1 MELVR
6 LDEIIEFSLG
16 KNVTRIKEQ
25 DTEIFT
31 PEDFERDLSSGDN
44 ECNTYGCIIN
54 LIKSKAAPIS
64 VHTESKVITQ
74 NFLKCLLDE
83 SKILP
88 WYFCYQFNEGKEL
101 ERQIA
106 MFHQGTTLSVK
117 KLNVKTI
124 SDLKINLPD
133 LEKQK
138 LIGDAYRKS
147 ILQYQLYLKQA
158 EDIKKYTLE
167 MIRKIEED

>member
-16 KNVTRIKEQ
+16 KNVTRLKEQ
-25 DTEIFT
+25 DTEIYT

-44 ECNTYGCIIN
+44 YGNTYGCIIN

-74 NFLKCLLDE
+74 NFLKCILDE
-83 SKILP
+83 SEILP
-88 WYFCYQFNEGKEL
+88 WYFCYQFNEGREL
-101 ERQIA
+101 EQQIA

-117 KLNVKTI
+117 KLTVKTI
-124 SDLKINLPD
+124 GDLKISLPN

-167 MIRKIEED
+167 MIRRIEED

>member
-6 LDEIIEFSLG
+6 LDEIMEFSLG

-101 ERQIA
+101 EQQIA

>member
-101 ERQIA
+101 EQQIA

>member
-101 ERQIA
+101 EQQIA

-147 ILQYQLYLKQA
+147 ILQYQLYIKQA

>member
-1 MELVR
+1 MELIR

-101 ERQIA
+101 EQQIA

-138 LIGDAYRKS
+138 LIGDAYRRS
-147 ILQYQLYLKQA
+147 ILQYQLYIKQA